1 MSEKLHEQI
10 SALVDNEINDPEL
23 LIRQICR
30 DTELQE
36 RWRRHHV
43 VHDVLSNQLST
54 TPVDLSHRIS
64 QALESE
70 PEHHSNNALAKISKP
85 PSRTRYVM
93 KQVAGLAIAATVSAV
108 AVISVQQNSNPSS
121 IPAQD
126 VAVLNSNTTVAQA
139 QVRFVNESQKLD
151 DKVQS
156 KLSNYLVNHNEYS
169 ITSNMQ
175 GVLPYTRV
183 VAITS
188 QHVVVRN
195 IDEK

>member
-10 SALVDNEINDPEL
+10 SALVDNEINDPEF
-23 LIRQICR
+23 LIRQICK
-30 DTELQE
+30 DTDLQE

-43 VHDVLSNQLST
+43 VHDVLSNQLNST
-54 TPVDLSHRIS
+54 TVDLSFRIS

-70 PEHHSNNALAKISKP
+70 PEHHSNISLAKISK

-93 KQVAGLAIAATVSAV
+93 KQVAGLALAATVSAV
-108 AVISVQQNSNPSS
+108 AVISVQQQSNSPS
-121 IPAQD
+121 IPAQE
-126 VAVLNSNTTVAQA
+126 VAGLSSNNTIAQT

-151 DKVQS
+151 NKVQS

-183 VAITS
+183 VTTTDQRI
-188 QHVVVRN
+188 VVRS